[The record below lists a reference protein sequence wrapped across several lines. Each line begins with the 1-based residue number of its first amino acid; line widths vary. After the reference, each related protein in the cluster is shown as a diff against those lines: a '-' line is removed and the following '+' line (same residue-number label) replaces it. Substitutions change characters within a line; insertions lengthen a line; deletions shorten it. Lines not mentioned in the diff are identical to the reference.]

1 MHSDPLASNRFLV
14 AWSALI
20 LALAPG
26 AAPLRPL
33 LKNPI
38 VYWPALAGAALAAA
52 FVARSL
58 GPALRQAL
66 RARPWA
72 VGLGLAGLAGLAG
85 LQMIRTGA
93 IPVERFHL
101 VLFAVLGIGLARRAG
116 RGLLAALHSL
126 ILCGLVATADELLQH
141 ILASRVGDW
150 RDVLTDLGASGTGIL
165 FAQLLTSARGRP
177 RPARLLLGAA
187 ALVFLATSLVSE
199 LRWGHTIPMPGGTF
213 FSSYS
218 PSRLRALSQ
227 SRNYLLSPPATDQ
240 DILRLKDRYFIEGLA
255 RLKQRN
261 DWVQQGQFRLALFD
275 NAVLETYFAPIL
287 DARAGRWSPAVAA
300 FVTQQAQGTGPLAPT
315 HGSSGPDRIPRL
327 AAGLGLAAG
336 LAAGGAGLSRRAREA
351 SVATAG

>member
-1 MHSDPLASNRFLV
+1 
-14 AWSALI
+14 
-20 LALAPG
+20 
-26 AAPLRPL
+26 
-33 LKNPI
+33 
-38 VYWPALAGAALAAA
+38 
-52 FVARSL
+52 
-58 GPALRQAL
+58 
-66 RARPWA
+66 
-72 VGLGLAGLAGLAG
+72 
-85 LQMIRTGA
+85 
-93 IPVERFHL
+93 
-101 VLFAVLGIGLARRAG
+101 
-116 RGLLAALHSL
+116 
-126 ILCGLVATADELLQH
+126 
-141 ILASRVGDW
+141 
-150 RDVLTDLGASGTGIL
+150 
-165 FAQLLTSARGRP
+165 
-177 RPARLLLGAA
+177 
-187 ALVFLATSLVSE
+187 VFLATSLVSE